1 MYCLELYKKRM
12 CDADP
17 MKKNTISCLVVGART
32 LRRVS
37 IPARK
42 KRSPILLQGLIGLL
56 MMSAAHAGFN
66 LGDSS
71 NYQILYTGAGKKL
84 EFQDSSILGNIGIGA
99 LGGGVFNPDS
109 KVDGNIDF
117 AAEAII
123 ESKGAAITGEVRAKQ
138 AAVQN
143 NLDYLSELSSNLGAE
158 KGTETK
164 INLPKG
170 EMTINADTGVPD
182 KDGNRIFHVVDFE
195 FNNSSTL
202 FINGDGKESVVFNFA
217 KGAEF
222 SGRIVLKGGLEADQ
236 VLWNLHGSE
245 HELKVNTSQNTLQ
258 GVFLNPKGKMS
269 MNNSILRG
277 RFFGGGAED
286 MSIDGRSLIHGSDPI
301 PEPSTYALL
310 GIGAIGMLM
319 VMLRK
324 KTG

>member
-1 MYCLELYKKRM
+1 
-12 CDADP
+12 

-99 LGGGVFNPDS
+99 LGVGVFNPDS

-170 EMTINADTGVPD
+170 EMTINADTGVAD
-182 KDGNRIFHVVDFE
+182 NDGNRIFHVVDFK
-195 FNNSSTL
+195 FNKSSTL
-202 FINGDGKESVVFNFA
+202 FINGDGKESVVFNFE

-222 SGRIVLKGGLEADQ
+222 SGTIVLTGGLKADQ
-236 VLWNLHGSE
+236 VLWNLHGFE

-258 GVFLNPKGKMS
+258 GVFLNPKGRMS
-269 MNNSILRG
+269 MNNSLLRG
-277 RFFGGGAED
+277 RFFGGGVEV
-286 MSIDGRSLIHGSDPI
+286 MSIDGRSLIHSSDPI

-310 GIGAIGMLM
+310 GIGAIGMLI
-319 VMLRK
+319 VMRRK
-324 KTG
+324 KTA